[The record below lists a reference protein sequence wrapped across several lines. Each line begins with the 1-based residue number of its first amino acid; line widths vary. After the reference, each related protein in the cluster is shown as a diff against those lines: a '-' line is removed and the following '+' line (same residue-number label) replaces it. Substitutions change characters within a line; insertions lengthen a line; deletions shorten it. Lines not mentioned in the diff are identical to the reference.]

1 MSGLTQKY
9 PTLLLTFLLLLL
21 PSLVLAD
28 SGIVLYGGYAQHR
41 QEEMNDTSTYP
52 TGMIYGA
59 GFLMRKQFYEL
70 EFYAKQGTLTSDIT
84 HDNSKNTIEHEQLQ
98 VGAALNFFFT
108 KKFYARLGYSFA
120 KIDQKFSKPMSTASE
135 AGAKKEYGLLEEK
148 LADGLNIGAG
158 YNIYSGTRVDFLVQ
172 YDFYYYNSIKANQS
186 AVSLGIKYYFQ

>member
-1 MSGLTQKY
+1 MSGLNHRY
-9 PTLLLTFLLLLL
+9 PTYLLSLFILL
-21 PSLVLAD
+21 SSGIALAD

-41 QEEMNDTSTYP
+41 QEEMNDTNTYP
-52 TGMIYGA
+52 TGTVYGA

-70 EFYAKQGTLTSDIT
+70 EFYAKQGSLSSDIT
-84 HDNSKNTIEHEQLQ
+84 HDNSKNTIEHDQLQ

-120 KIDQKFSKPMSTASE
+120 KIDQKFSKPMSIASE

-148 LADGLNIGAG
+148 LVDGLNIGAG
-158 YNIYSGTRVDFLVQ
+158 YNIYSGTSVDFLIQ

-186 AVSLGIKYYFQ
+186 SVSVGIKYYLN

>member
-1 MSGLTQKY
+1 MSGLNPRY
-9 PTLLLTFLLLLL
+9 PTYLLTLFILLL
-21 PSLVLAD
+21 SSIALAD
-28 SGIVLYGGYAQHR
+28 SGIVFYGGQAQHR
-41 QEEMNDTSTYP
+41 QEQMNDTNTYP

-84 HDNSKNTIEHEQLQ
+84 HDNSKNTIEHNQLQ

-120 KIDQKFSKPMSTASE
+120 KIDQKFSRPMSTASE

-148 LADGLNIGAG
+148 LVDGLNIGAG
-158 YNIYSGTRVDFLVQ
+158 YNIYSGSSVDFLVQ
-172 YDFYYYNSIKANQS
+172 YDFFYYNSIKANQS
-186 AVSLGIKYYFQ
+186 AVSLGLKFYFN